1 MAESNEKKQGENNM
15 VSSVKSINLNISPGF
30 CSMVAKAEKSSKVGM
45 LKDWLISSQIQ
56 AIYIFKSGL
65 REGGVTENASYYI
78 FTQAADGAF
87 EAFPVEEWYNFQT
100 IQRYKALS
108 IEEAE
113 EEFNARN
120 RTFNLFNVMMRKRR
134 MKKDDEGDED
144 GEEAGEGKGREKKA
158 ARGWIL
164 F

>member
-1 MAESNEKKQGENNM
+1 MSSN
-15 VSSVKSINLNISPGF
+15 NIF
-30 CSMVAKAEKSSKVGM
+30 
-45 LKDWLISSQIQ
+45 LKL
-56 AIYIFKSGL
+56 GV

-120 RTFNLFNVMMRKRR
+120 RTLNLFNVMMRKRR
-134 MKKDDEGDED
+134 NKNENDEDED
-144 GEEAGEGKGREKKA
+144 GEEAKEGKGKKKKPA
-158 ARGWIL
+158 KGWWIL
-164 F
+164 FYEIRPLAYIGS

>member
-1 MAESNEKKQGENNM
+1 MSSN
-15 VSSVKSINLNISPGF
+15 NIF
-30 CSMVAKAEKSSKVGM
+30 
-45 LKDWLISSQIQ
+45 LKL
-56 AIYIFKSGL
+56 GV

>member
-1 MAESNEKKQGENNM
+1 
-15 VSSVKSINLNISPGF
+15 
-30 CSMVAKAEKSSKVGM
+30 M